1 MNKKTALLTTLVLAA
16 SVHAAQAKDIKIQ
29 ENSAGLPAP
38 LTQNLAN
45 TAVSMG
51 VQEPLTIKKS
61 GEGVSIS
68 GSNATRCN
76 IKLNDGKIAGVSCK

>member
-1 MNKKTALLTTLVLAA
+1 MNKKTALLAALALTAAVHTA
-16 SVHAAQAKDIKIQ
+16 SAKDIKIQ
-29 ENSAGLPAP
+29 ENSAGLDET

-51 VQEPLTIKKS
+51 VKEPLTIKKS
-61 GEGVSIS
+61 GDGVSIS